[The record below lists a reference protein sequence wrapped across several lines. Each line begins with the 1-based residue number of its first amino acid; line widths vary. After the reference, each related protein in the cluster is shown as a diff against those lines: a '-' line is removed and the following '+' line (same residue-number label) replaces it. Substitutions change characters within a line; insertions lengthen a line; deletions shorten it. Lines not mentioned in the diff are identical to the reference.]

1 MKDQMPRRKLAHIWP
16 VVLHGVSHAH
26 WSSVQPSAELPEH
39 YQHLPTM
46 TMRPTQTSYV
56 GLGHELSMLQH
67 CLEWPMRVTIALSGH

>member
-1 MKDQMPRRKLAHIWP
+1 MFFICKLMFLTSMA
-16 VVLHGVSHAH
+16 
-26 WSSVQPSAELPEH
+26 EH

-67 CLEWPMRVTIALSGH
+67 CLELPMRVTIASSGH